1 MARLP
6 STAIRPASRAVG
18 LFDRARLSL
27 FHFTLTVLVATW
39 AISCGSHGVA
49 GSAIRPSTGPAAT
62 RPTIEQ
68 KTRQVRERWAERLAA
83 ERFNVVEAAPFVIA
97 GNGSL
102 KQLTAYRDQT
112 ILAAA
117 AALRSMYFRNEPD
130 EPVLILLFET
140 EGPYRRL
147 AKKWFDDDSVPHF
160 GFYRPWDRTMLMN
173 VGTGTGTLVHELV
186 HALIAADFPDVP
198 DWFNE
203 GFASLYEQCQ
213 IGADHRSIR
222 GLVNWRLPA
231 LQKAIAAK
239 ELRSISEMIADDDF
253 RNDERIGI
261 NYAQA
266 RYLML
271 YLQEND
277 LLQKFYAD
285 FRDARKDDPSG
296 AKTLRKLVT
305 RPDRT
310 FEQFEQEWV
319 AWVAALKAGR

>member
-1 MARLP
+1 M
-6 STAIRPASRAVG
+6 TQ
-18 LFDRARLSL
+18 
-27 FHFTLTVLVATW
+27 
-39 AISCGSHGVA
+39 
-49 GSAIRPSTGPAAT
+49 PAAT
-62 RPTIEQ
+62 VPTIDQ
-68 KTRQVRERWAERLAA
+68 KTRALRQRWDERLAA

-97 GNGSL
+97 GNGTRQ
-102 KQLTAYRDQT
+102 QLAVYRDQT

-117 AALRSMYFRNEPD
+117 SALRAMYFRTEPE

-186 HALIAADFPDVP
+186 HALIAADFPAVP

-231 LQKAIAAK
+231 LQKAIANG
-239 ELRSISEMIADDDF
+239 ELRPLAEMVADDDF
-253 RNDERIGI
+253 RNEERIGI
-261 NYAQA
+261 NYAQS
-266 RYLML
+266 RYLMM
-271 YLQEND
+271 YLQENR
-277 LLQKFYAD
+277 LLQRFYAD
-285 FRDARKDDPSG
+285 FRDNQKDDPTG
-296 AKTLRKLVT
+296 IKTLKKLVT

-310 FEQFEQEWV
+310 FEQFEREWV